1 MILSSNEG
9 KLSRIVLKK
18 LLRTSSTH
26 FNGLIYGIILHQLIV
41 LLILSLISNFQLKDG
56 NFVTINIIRAIAIH
70 LL

>member
-1 MILSSNEG
+1 MILSTNEG

-18 LLRTSSTH
+18 LLRISSTH
-26 FNGLIYGIILHQLIV
+26 FNGLIYCIILHQLIV
-41 LLILSLISNFQLKDG
+41 LLILSLISNFQLKDE